1 MSTPYT
7 VVDQSHWKRAMHC
20 AVFRNCIEPAFCI
33 TVELDVTRFYRR
45 LKELGYPFTYSLI
58 YLVSQAANEIEE
70 FRYRFLEGQVVLYQ
84 RIHTAFTYLNPET
97 ELFKVVNVPLTD
109 TLEEY
114 VALADRTQKEQ
125 QEYFTDPLGRD
136 VFQFSPLPWLRYTH
150 ISHTNAGNK
159 DNATPLFDWGKWEIQ
174 EGKRLLP
181 FSIQAH
187 HSFVDGL
194 HVARLV
200 EKIQNSLDN
209 L

>member
-1 MSTPYT
+1 MSVLYT

-33 TVELDVTRFYRR
+33 TVELDVTHFYRR
-45 LKELGYPFTYSLI
+45 IKELGYPFTYSLI

-125 QEYFTDPLGRD
+125 QEYFTGPLGQD

-159 DNATPLFDWGKWEIQ
+159 DNATPLFDWGKWEIR

>member
-1 MSTPYT
+1 MSILYT

-33 TVELDVTRFYRR
+33 TVELDVTHFYRR

-125 QEYFTDPLGRD
+125 HEYFTGPLGRD
-136 VFQFSPLPWLRYTH
+136 VFQFSPLPWLHYTH

-159 DNATPLFDWGKWEIQ
+159 DNATPLFDWGKWEIR